1 MGCLLSRFED
11 IPYGIIGNANIAF
24 ISFSNDCIKISVSFQ

>member
-24 ISFSNDCIKISVSFQ
+24 ISFSNKSININKVF